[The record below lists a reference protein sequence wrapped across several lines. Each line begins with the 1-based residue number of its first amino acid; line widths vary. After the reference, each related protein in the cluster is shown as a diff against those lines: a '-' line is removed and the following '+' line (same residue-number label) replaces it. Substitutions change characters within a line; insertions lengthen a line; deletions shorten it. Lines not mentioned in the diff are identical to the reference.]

1 MTTLSE
7 AGRMTDGATGR
18 VAMLFLQV
26 MMTALLG
33 WAAMAISYGNGQLN
47 QQNATLHE
55 HTQQFADLN
64 EAMRERNA
72 DEDRRIAE
80 LSTQIEQLRATVSDL
95 SLNDARLNAKVFGPN
110 MGRQ

>member
-1 MTTLSE
+1 M
-7 AGRMTDGATGR
+7 
-18 VAMLFLQV
+18 AMLFLQV

-64 EAMRERNA
+64 EAMRARNA
-72 DEDRRIAE
+72 DEDRRISE
-80 LSTQIEQLRATVSDL
+80 LSTQISQLRETVSNL
-95 SLNDARLNAKVFGPN
+95 SLNDARLNTKVFGPN
-110 MGRQ
+110 LGSP